1 MLSAVDADQA
11 IAGSAS
17 VPIHVG
23 AVAARE
29 ESPSSEEC
37 DAG

>member
-11 IAGSAS
+11 IAG
-17 VPIHVG
+17 IHDLLSRRPWM
-23 AVAARE
+23 RE

>member
-11 IAGSAS
+11 IAGTK
-17 VPIHVG
+17 V
-23 AVAARE
+23 RE